1 MLFKPN
7 EAADAAGKR
16 VKRAASSAGRRMV
29 SITITLLILGGLGY
43 IAWTAMQQKQAANRG
58 GGRPDLP
65 VPVLAATPR
74 IQDVPVYLDG
84 VGAVRAL
91 NTVTVRSQ
99 VDGKLISVNFT
110 EGQDVK
116 KGDVLGEIDPVI
128 YQAQFDQAVAKKAQ
142 DEAQLANQRL
152 DLIRYQQLAASN
164 AGSKQQAD
172 TQRAVV
178 AQQEALVKADQ
189 AAIDNAQATLGYA
202 KIVAPLSGRAGL
214 RQVDQGNI
222 IHAADA
228 TGLVIITQLQPI
240 AVQFSLPQQ
249 QIVRVNAASGKGE
262 LAVDVFGN
270 DGVTVV
276 DTGMLK
282 GIDNQV
288 DPTTGTLKLKAE
300 FPNEHFQL
308 WPGQF
313 VNVRLKVETLA
324 KAVVVPTSAVQ
335 RGPAGTF
342 SYVIG
347 DDNTVSAKPVVVT
360 QQNETQ
366 AVIASGL
373 SVSDRV
379 VTTGFAN
386 LSDGAKVVIGRDD
399 QTPSADLAPRKKG
412 SRGPQG
418 KDGRAKEDGQ
428 GKKDWQ
434 GKDQAKDQGKDQS
447 QDQGKD
453 GERRHRR
460 REGGAAGEGDP
471 KGQSGSAAGSDAS
484 GGGAKSQP

>member
-1 MLFKPN
+1 MLFKPDLN
-7 EAADAAGKR
+7 ETAKAAGDR
-16 VKRAASSAGRRMV
+16 VARVASRARRRTV
-29 SITITLLILGGLGY
+29 SITIAFLILGGLGY
-43 IAWTAMQQKQAANRG
+43 IAWTSLQQKQAASRA
-58 GGRPDLP
+58 RPDLP

-74 IQDVPVYLDG
+74 VQDVPVYLDG

-91 NTVTVRSQ
+91 NNVLVRPQ
-99 VDGKLISVNFT
+99 VDGKLIVVNFT

-116 KGDVLGEIDPVI
+116 KGDVLAEIDPVI
-128 YQAQFDQAVAKKAQ
+128 YKAQYDQAVAKKAQ

-178 AQQEALVKADQ
+178 AQQEALVNADQ
-189 AAIDNAQATLGYA
+189 AAIDNAQAMLGYT
-202 KIVAPLSGRAGL
+202 KIIAPLSGRAGL

-240 AVQFSLPQQ
+240 AVLFSLPQQ
-249 QIVRVNAASGKGE
+249 QIVRVNAASANGA
-262 LAVDVFGN
+262 LTVDVFGN
-270 DGVTVV
+270 DGTTVI
-276 DTGMLK
+276 DTGTLK

-300 FPNEHFQL
+300 FPNASFQL

-313 VNVRLKVETLA
+313 VNVRLKVDTLA
-324 KAVVVPTSAVQ
+324 QAVVVPTSAVQ

-347 DDNTVSAKPVVVT
+347 EGDIVTAKPVVVT
-360 QQNETQ
+360 QQNETD

-373 SVSDRV
+373 SPTDRV

-386 LSDGAKVVIGRDD
+386 LSDGAKVIIGKDE
-399 QTPSADLAPRKKG
+399 QTPAADLAPRKKG
-412 SRGPQG
+412 SKGAQG
-418 KDGRAKEDGQ
+418 KDGQAKDGQ
-428 GKKDWQ
+428 GKDGQ
-434 GKDQAKDQGKDQS
+434 
-447 QDQGKD
+447 
-453 GERRHRR
+453 GERRGKKGER
-460 REGGAAGEGDP
+460 AQGEGDQ
-471 KGQSGSAAGSDAS
+471 KGQTGPAQGSEPSGS
-484 GGGAKSQP
+484 GAKSQP

>member
-1 MLFKPN
+1 MLFKPDLN
-7 EAADAAGKR
+7 ETAKAAGDR
-16 VKRAASSAGRRMV
+16 VARVASRARRRTV

-43 IAWTAMQQKQAANRG
+43 IAWTSLQQKQAANRA
-58 GGRPDLP
+58 RPDLP

-91 NTVTVRSQ
+91 NNVLVRSQ
-99 VDGKLISVNFT
+99 VDGKLIAVNFT

-128 YQAQFDQAVAKKAQ
+128 YKAQLDQAVAKKAQ

-152 DLIRYQQLAASN
+152 DLARYQQLAASN

-178 AQQEALVKADQ
+178 AQQEALVNADQ
-189 AAIDNAQATLGYA
+189 AAIDNMQAMLGYT
-202 KIVAPLSGRAGL
+202 KIIAPLSGRAGL

-222 IHAADA
+222 IHASDP
-228 TGLVIITQLQPI
+228 TGLVTITQLQPI

-249 QIVRVNAASGKGE
+249 QIVRVNAASANGA
-262 LAVDVFGN
+262 LTVDVFGN
-270 DGVTVV
+270 DGVTVI
-276 DTGMLK
+276 DTGTLK

-300 FPNEHFQL
+300 FPNASFQL

-313 VNVRLKVETLA
+313 VNVRLKVDTLPQ
-324 KAVVVPTSAVQ
+324 AVVVPTSAVQ

-347 DDNTVSAKPVVVT
+347 EGDIVTAKPVVVT
-360 QQNETQ
+360 QQNETD

-373 SVSDRV
+373 SPSDRV

-386 LSDGAKVVIGRDD
+386 LSDGAKVIIGKDE
-399 QTPSADLAPRKKG
+399 QTPAADLAPRKKG
-412 SRGPQG
+412 SKGAQG
-418 KDGRAKEDGQ
+418 KDGQAKDGQ
-428 GKKDWQ
+428 GERRAKK
-434 GKDQAKDQGKDQS
+434 
-447 QDQGKD
+447 
-453 GERRHRR
+453 GER
-460 REGGAAGEGDP
+460 AQGEGDQ
-471 KGQSGSAAGSDAS
+471 KGQTGPATGSEPSGS
-484 GGGAKSQP
+484 GAKSQP

>member
-1 MLFKPN
+1 MLFKPDDDS
-7 EAADAAGKR
+7 AKVAGD
-16 VKRAASSAGRRMV
+16 RAMRARSGVGRRLV
-29 SITITLLILGGLGY
+29 SIAITLLILGGLGY
-43 IAWTAMQQKQAANRG
+43 IGWTAFQQKQATKG

-65 VPVLAATPR
+65 VPVLATTPR
-74 IQDVPVYLDG
+74 IMDTPVYIDG
-84 VGAVRAL
+84 VGMVRAL

-99 VDGKLISVNFT
+99 VDGKLIKVNFT

-116 KGDVLGEIDPVI
+116 KGDVLGEIDPAI
-128 YQAQFDQAVAKKAQ
+128 YQAQYDQAVAKKAQ

-172 TQRAVV
+172 TQRALV
-178 AQQEALVKADQ
+178 AQQEALTNADQ
-189 AAIDNAQATLGYA
+189 AAIDNAQATLGYT

-214 RQVDQGNI
+214 RQVDEGNI

-228 TGLVIITQLQPI
+228 TGLVVLTQLQPM

-249 QIVRVNAASGKGE
+249 QIMRVNSASAKGA

-270 DGVTVV
+270 DGVTVI
-276 DTGMLK
+276 DTGKLT

-300 FPNEHFQL
+300 FPNAAFQL

-313 VNVRLKVETLA
+313 VNVRLKVETISQAL
-324 KAVVVPTSAVQ
+324 VVPTSAVQ
-335 RGPAGTF
+335 RGPVGTF

-347 DDNTVSAKPVVVT
+347 DGDIVAAKPVTVT

-366 AVIASGL
+366 AVIGSGL
-373 SVSDRV
+373 SANDRV

-386 LSDGAKVVIGRDD
+386 LSDGAKVIVGKDE

-412 SRGPQG
+412 GRSPQAKDTPTKDTPTKDTPTKDTPTKDSPTKDGAAKDGAASDASG
-418 KDGRAKEDGQ
+418 KDG
-428 GKKDWQ
+428 
-434 GKDQAKDQGKDQS
+434 QAR
-447 QDQGKD
+447 D
-453 GERRHRR
+453 GERRKRR
-460 REGGAAGEGDP
+460 SQSEGDP
-471 KGQSGSAAGSDAS
+471 A
-484 GGGAKSQP
+484 GGGAKAQP